1 MELSRRALE
10 YWGLPVRKE
19 CFGNTLH
26 HEDDVFVWPAFEEA
40 VESIVDGIQR
50 RRFMQLVGS
59 PCSAKSTI
67 WAMSKRRLA
76 EGSRRWHCCQPQS
89 AQIGKFNEACILVT
103 VRHTITGADNY
114 ARDRET
120 RARQVRKLLE
130 EQNAEGNLVTLAIN
144 DAHDA
149 SDKFLLLLKRMWDD
163 LYGFDRLLSVML
175 IGHAG
180 LLTATSKVQE
190 IAERADVIYSPGLGD
205 SLQAYIQHEL
215 ARCGCTEWMFDG
227 EAIDELSKLSGD
239 PKKNDNWRTRRDH
252 PLLVNNIITSALQEG
267 FRVKERTI
275 GRELMASAIRADKK
289 L

>member
-10 YWGLPVRKE
+10 YWGLSVRKE

-26 HEDDVFVWPAFEEA
+26 DEDDVFVWPAFEEA
-40 VESIVDGIQR
+40 VESIIEGVER

-67 WAMSKRRLA
+67 WSMARRRLA
-76 EGSRRWHCCQPQS
+76 AGSRPWHCCQPQS

-130 EQNAEGNLVTLAIN
+130 EQNAKGNLVTLAIN

-180 LLTATSKVQE
+180 LLTMTSKVQE
-190 IAERADVIYSPGLGD
+190 IAQRAEVIYSPGLGD
-205 SLQAYIQHEL
+205 SLQAYVQHEL
-215 ARCGCTEWMFDG
+215 ARCGCDRWFFDA

-239 PKKNDNWRTRRDH
+239 PKKPDNWRTRRDH
-252 PLLVNNIITSALQEG
+252 PLLVNNIIRRALQEG
-267 FRVKERTI
+267 FHVKEKMI
-275 GRELMASAIRADKK
+275 GRELMTKAIKSDNT